1 MLEMI
6 DVHTYYGD
14 SHVLHGISLKVGE
27 ASVVGLLGRN
37 GAGKTTTI
45 HSIMNLTPPREGI
58 VRFKGVDI
66 QGIQPYEV
74 ARMGVGLVP
83 QGRRIFPSLTV
94 RENISIAERTRN
106 KSRTEGRWD
115 LDKVCSFFP
124 LLKERINTPAN
135 RLSGGELQMLAIARA
150 LVGNP
155 DLMLMD
161 EPSEGLAPLLV
172 EEIGYIIKQLKTEG
186 GFSILLVEQNFR
198 MAIELVDYVYV
209 ISKGSV
215 VYEGKPQELRGNEE
229 VKTRYLAIPKSGSM
243 YST

>member
-1 MLEMI
+1 MLEMV

-14 SHVLHGISLKVGE
+14 SHILHGVSLEVGK

-37 GAGKTTTI
+37 GVGKTTTL
-45 HSIMNLTPPREGI
+45 HSIMGLTPPRQGK

-66 QGIQPYEV
+66 SGSPPYKI
-74 ARMGVGLVP
+74 ARMGMGLVP
-83 QGRRIFPSLTV
+83 QGRRIFPSLSTK
-94 RENISIAERTRN
+94 ENITIAERTRN
-106 KSRTEGRWD
+106 KSRNGQGWD
-115 LDKVCSFFP
+115 LDRVCSFFP

-172 EEIGYIIKQLKTEG
+172 QEIEHIIKQLKTEG

-198 MAIELVDYVYV
+198 MAIELTDYVYV
-209 ISKGSV
+209 LSKGSV
-215 VYEGKPQELRGNEE
+215 IYEGKPEELRDNEE
-229 VKTRYLAIPKSGSM
+229 VKTRYLAM
-243 YST
+243 

>member
-1 MLEMI
+1 MLEMV

-14 SHVLHGISLKVGE
+14 SHILHGISLKVGE

-45 HSIMNLTPPREGI
+45 HSIMGLTPPRQGK

-66 QGIQPYEV
+66 SGSPPYKI
-74 ARMGVGLVP
+74 ARMGMGLVP
-83 QGRRIFPSLTV
+83 QGRRIFPSLSTK
-94 RENISIAERTRN
+94 ENINIAKRTR
-106 KSRTEGRWD
+106 KESRNEQGWD
-115 LDKVCSFFP
+115 LDRVCSFFP

-172 EEIGYIIKQLKTEG
+172 QEIGHIIKQLKTEG

-198 MAIELVDYVYV
+198 MAIELTDYVYV
-209 ISKGSV
+209 LSKGSV
-215 VYEGKPQELRGNEE
+215 VYEGKPEELRDNEE
-229 VKTRYLAIPKSGSM
+229 IKTRYIAM
-243 YST
+243 